1 MIIGI
6 AGGTGSGKTTVAKK
20 IRNTIIGKH
29 TVVMMQQDSYYR
41 DHSNIPFEEREKIN
55 YDHPDSID
63 IELLIKHLKTL
74 ISGSYIDVPI
84 YDFTT
89 HTRKVKTKREN
100 PVDIVIIEGIL
111 IFTNKELRELF
122 DYKIFVDTPGDIRF
136 IRRLKRDLVER
147 NRTVNSVIE
156 QYLTTVRPMHI
167 EFVEPSKQFADIIIP
182 EGGFNKNAIDVDV
195 ISSSILHILKR
206 GI

>member
-182 EGGFNKNAIDVDV
+182 EGGFNKNAIDV